1 MRGLGLRPTLPR
13 RLIER
18 AKSGDASARAEL
30 VRHWLPRVLQ
40 WATRLTGPRVDP
52 EDIAQDVFLVA
63 LTKLHTVRDPD
74 RIAPWL
80 YGVTR
85 KIISKHHRRAW
96 LIRWVGPPE
105 EEAEGPVFDPVVDFD
120 NVRHVRELL
129 QRVPLK
135 QREVLVLM
143 CVEERTAGE
152 VAELLGV
159 AEGTVRS
166 RLRLGKRRLGQL
178 LRESGLAR
186 TYLRSC
192 SGSAVEA
199 S

>member
-1 MRGLGLRPTLPR
+1 MRPTLPR

-18 AKSGDASARAEL
+18 AQSGDASARAEL
-30 VRHWLPRVLQ
+30 IRQWLPSVIQ

-52 EDIAQDVFLVA
+52 EDIAQEVFLVA
-63 LTKLHTVRDPD
+63 LTKLHTVRDTE

-105 EEAEGPVFDPVVDFD
+105 EESEGLVFDPVVDFD

-143 CVEERTAGE
+143 CIEERTAGE
-152 VAELLGV
+152 VADLLGI

-166 RLRLGKRRLGQL
+166 RLRLGKQRLRQL
-178 LRESGLAR
+178 LQESGLAR
-186 TYLRSC
+186 AGLPSC
-192 SGSAVEA
+192 SGSTVEA